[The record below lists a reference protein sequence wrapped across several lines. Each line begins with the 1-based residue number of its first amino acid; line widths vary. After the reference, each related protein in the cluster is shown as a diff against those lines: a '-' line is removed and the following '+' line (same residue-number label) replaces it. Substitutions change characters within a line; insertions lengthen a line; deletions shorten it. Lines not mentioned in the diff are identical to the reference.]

1 MFKHILVPLDG
12 SKLAEA
18 AVPVA
23 ASLAQTLNAPVTL
36 LHIIE
41 QDAPQE
47 IHKDHHITQAEEASA
62 YLKEIAKRGFPAQ
75 AQVDTH
81 VHTAAVKDVP
91 GSIVEHALMEF
102 QPDLIIM
109 CTHGSGGVRDL
120 LYGSIAQQVVAQG
133 STPLLLIKPEAETPT
148 TFKLENI
155 LIPLDTGPVHDASLP
170 ITQEFAR
177 AYKSNIHLLTV
188 IPTFSTIAGETAA
201 AGSLLPATTS
211 ALLDIDVENAQEDLQ
226 EHLDELKQSGLRVTA
241 EVARGDPATE
251 IVNIAGKLRA
261 DMIVLTTHRKAG
273 AAAFWARSVAPN
285 VVRRAHIPILL
296 IPLEE
301 KKAVSGSD

>member
-18 AVPVA
+18 AVPAA
-23 ASLAQTLNAPVTL
+23 ASLAQTLNAPVIL

-47 IHKDHHITQAEEASA
+47 IHKDHHITQADEASA
-62 YLKEIAKRGFPAQ
+62 YLEEIAKRNFP
-75 AQVDTH
+75 VEIKVNTH
-81 VHTAAVKDVP
+81 VHTAAVKDIP
-91 GSIVEHALMEF
+91 RSIVEHALTEF
-102 QPDLIIM
+102 QPDLIVM
-109 CTHGSGGVRDL
+109 CAHGSGGVRDL

-133 STPLLLIKPEAETPT
+133 LTPLLLIKPRVETPA

-155 LIPLDTGPVHDASLP
+155 LLPLDTGPVHDASLP
-170 ITQEFAR
+170 ITQELAS
-177 AYKSNIHLLTV
+177 AYQSRIHLLTV
-188 IPTFSTIAGETAA
+188 IPTFRTIAGETAA
-201 AGSLLPATTS
+201 TGNLLPATTS
-211 ALLDIDVENAQEDLQ
+211 AMLDIDVETAEEDLLV
-226 EHLDELKQSGLRVTA
+226 HLAELKQAGLRVTA

-251 IVNIAGKLRA
+251 IVNISGKLQA

-285 VVRRAHIPILL
+285 VVRRAHVPLLL

-301 KKAVSGSD
+301 KKG